1 MTIFERIKKLANKQ
15 GKSLQKVSEDLGL
28 STNYLYRLKTQQ
40 PTAEKLALI
49 ADYFHVSVDYLLGRT
64 QFKNFDEEKT
74 EMSKFY
80 GMELDYIDTVIDGL
94 PTKVIDFSQVQLRD
108 MKLVQR
114 DIKKALE
121 YSNVILSLGGKTT
134 VSLSEKERQEFKK
147 ATNELLFG
155 LDKNFSVSKLLSAV
169 NELLND
175 KNRILFY
182 EFINKLLNEQI
193 LYMELQKYIN

>member
-1 MTIFERIKKLANKQ
+1 
-15 GKSLQKVSEDLGL
+15 
-28 STNYLYRLKTQQ
+28 
-40 PTAEKLALI
+40 
-49 ADYFHVSVDYLLGRT
+49 
-64 QFKNFDEEKT
+64 
-74 EMSKFY
+74 MSKFY